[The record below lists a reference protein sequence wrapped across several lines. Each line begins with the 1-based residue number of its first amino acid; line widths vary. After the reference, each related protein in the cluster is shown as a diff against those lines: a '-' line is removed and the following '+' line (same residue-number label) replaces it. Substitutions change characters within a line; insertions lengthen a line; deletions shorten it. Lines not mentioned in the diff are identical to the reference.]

1 MARGSEVEP
10 TITAY
15 SAGHSH
21 SGYSRWW
28 LGRVNQRPRPPRA
41 NEWVWYWR
49 RDKNEFFRHPTKLS
63 DLLCA
68 SRAAKNFNFRFLC
81 VCVGGGGG
89 RPMYDL
95 VRELQHVVFPK
106 VLAGIFSTLFTVSFI
121 IIYRC
126 SPSIIISCYA
136 SQGRSCMT
144 AATACQLPIT
154 TSQLPAEKATVTKPK
169 KTVF

>member
-1 MARGSEVEP
+1 MSE
-10 TITAY
+10 
-15 SAGHSH
+15 
-21 SGYSRWW
+21 SGTEDEIKMSSSDILLSSPIYFVR
-28 LGRVNQRPRPPRA
+28 RA
-41 NEWVWYWR
+41 LRKTSIY
-49 RDKNEFFRHPTKLS
+49 
-63 DLLCA
+63 A
-68 SRAAKNFNFRFLC
+68 LC
-81 VCVGGGGG
+81 VCVCVGGGGGGG